1 MALMDGVIRFAE
13 IVHLQIILVNI
24 YWISGCV
31 GAETNKCIDTSSIQ
45 FNCVFFFIFNLELT
59 SVIEGC
65 TECVLFIEKHIHRNA
80 IQLFKLCISGCGR

>member
-45 FNCVFFFIFNLELT
+45 FNCVFFF
-59 SVIEGC
+59 
-65 TECVLFIEKHIHRNA
+65 LFLIWN
-80 IQLFKLCISGCGR
+80 